1 MDMKEI
7 KPTTHPYFT
16 QVAELPDEE
25 RIYVRS
31 FFGHVD
37 ISRWRE
43 TTAEEKEAFD
53 ERRRIAEEERE
64 QEGATF

>member
-1 MDMKEI
+1 MKEI

-16 QVAELPDEE
+16 QVAELPDED

-43 TTAEEKEAFD
+43 ATAEEKEAFD
-53 ERRRIAEEERE
+53 ERRRIAEEMEDLHN
-64 QEGATF
+64 A